1 MIIGYARKSTHLQDV
16 THQVDELTK
25 AGCEQI
31 YHEQISRGG
40 TKRAKNGAP
49 ELENCLKAL
58 REGDTLVVWALDRLG
73 GSLSQVITL
82 LDDLKKRGITF
93 IAIKDRID
101 TSAPVIGE
109 IYTHLMAI
117 FSNFERNRN
126 IERTRSGLAAA
137 RARGRVGGR
146 KPSLSEDDIKQMKIL
161 LADPEMTVGAV
172 AKRFNGHCCK
182 VSDEA
187 AFCLIQRP
195 YISKTLL
202 TRRISPRGSP

>member
-1 MIIGYARKSTHLQDV
+1 MKIGYARKSTHLQDV
-16 THQVDELTK
+16 AHQVDELTK

-31 YHEQISRGG
+31 YQDQTSRSGP
-40 TKRAKNGAP
+40 KRDKKGAP

-73 GSLSQVITL
+73 GSLGQVITL

-101 TSAPVIGE
+101 TNAPVIGE

-117 FSNFERNRN
+117 FS
-126 IERTRSGLAAA
+126 SW
-137 RARGRVGGR
+137 
-146 KPSLSEDDIKQMKIL
+146 
-161 LADPEMTVGAV
+161 
-172 AKRFNGHCCK
+172 HCCK

>member
-31 YHEQISRGG
+31 YHEQI
-40 TKRAKNGAP
+40 
-49 ELENCLKAL
+49 
-58 REGDTLVVWALDRLG
+58 W
-73 GSLSQVITL
+73 
-82 LDDLKKRGITF
+82 
-93 IAIKDRID
+93 
-101 TSAPVIGE
+101 
-109 IYTHLMAI
+109 
-117 FSNFERNRN
+117 
-126 IERTRSGLAAA
+126 
-137 RARGRVGGR
+137 
-146 KPSLSEDDIKQMKIL
+146 
-161 LADPEMTVGAV
+161 
-172 AKRFNGHCCK
+172 HCCK